1 MEANCSYQGCMYTCL
16 VELQLNSLIHM
27 EIWKELGLLD
37 LNKRKP
43 WTVLTTTLTMCL
55 QLLSKCH
62 PTVLQSTQGHD

>member
-55 QLLSKCH
+55 
-62 PTVLQSTQGHD
+62 